1 MPYNTFRDNLV
12 KSMRNFMLYSISEE
26 KIMKVIKKIDEL
38 REILKPYRM
47 EGKTIGLVPTMGYL
61 HKGHASLIK
70 RAVEEND
77 LVVVSDFVNPI
88 QFGPNEDLEAYP
100 RDIDADSKLCEDL
113 GADLIFNPDPNEM
126 YHDKKAFVDIEGLSD
141 NLCGARRAG
150 HFRGV
155 CTVCTKLFNIVGPDR
170 AYFGQKDAQQLSIIK
185 KLVFDLNI
193 PVEIIP
199 VPIVREDDGL
209 AMSSRNTYLKEDERK
224 AALCLSKA
232 IFEGEKMAKDGYEV
246 SRVLE
251 KMTEIIKAEKLA
263 KIDYISAVDLETIED
278 VKTFNQDTLVA
289 IAVYIGKTRLI
300 DNFIYRV

>member
-1 MPYNTFRDNLV
+1 
-12 KSMRNFMLYSISEE
+12 
-26 KIMKVIKKIDEL
+26 MKVIKKIDEL
-38 REILKPYRM
+38 KDVLKDYKK
-47 EGKTIGLVPTMGYL
+47 EGKTIGLVPTMGFL

-70 RAVEEND
+70 KAVEEND
-77 LVVVSDFVNPI
+77 IVVVSDFVNPI

-100 RDIDADSKLCEDL
+100 RDINADSKLCEDL
-113 GADLIFNPDPNEM
+113 GADFIFNPEPSEM

-155 CTVCTKLFNIVGPDR
+155 CTVCTKLFNIVGPNR

-193 PVEIIP
+193 PVEI
-199 VPIVREDDGL
+199 VACPIVREDDGL
-209 AMSSRNTYLKEDERK
+209 AMSSRNTYLSTDERK

-232 IFEGEKMAKDGYEV
+232 IFEGEKMANNGASVGE
-246 SRVLE
+246 VLE
-251 KMTEIIKAEKLA
+251 KMEEIISSEKLA
-263 KIDYISAVDLETIED
+263 KIDYIQAVDLETIKD
-278 VKTFNQDTLVA
+278 VDNFNKDTLVA

-300 DNFIYRV
+300 DNFIYEV

>member
-1 MPYNTFRDNLV
+1 
-12 KSMRNFMLYSISEE
+12 
-26 KIMKVIKKIDEL
+26 MKVIKKIDEL
-38 REILKPYRM
+38 RDVLKDFKK
-47 EGKTIGLVPTMGYL
+47 EGKSIGLVPTMGFL

-70 RAVEEND
+70 KAVSEND
-77 LVVVSDFVNPI
+77 IVVVSDFVNPI

-100 RDIDADSKLCEDL
+100 RDINADSKLCEDL
-113 GADLIFNPDPNEM
+113 GADFIFNPDPSEM

-155 CTVCTKLFNIVGPDR
+155 CTVCTKLFNIVGPNR
-170 AYFGQKDAQQLSIIK
+170 AYFGQKDAQQLAIIK

-193 PVEIIP
+193 PVEI
-199 VPIVREDDGL
+199 VACPIVREEDGL
-209 AMSSRNTYLKEDERK
+209 AMSSRNTYLSTDERK

-232 IFEGEKMAKDGYEV
+232 IFEGEKMAKEGSSVKE
-246 SRVLE
+246 VLE
-251 KMTEIIKAEKLA
+251 KMKEIISAEKLA
-263 KIDYISAVDLETIED
+263 KIDYISAVDLETIKD
-278 VKTFNQDTLVA
+278 VDNFDKDTLVA

>member
-1 MPYNTFRDNLV
+1 
-12 KSMRNFMLYSISEE
+12 
-26 KIMKVIKKIDEL
+26 MKVIKKIDEL
-38 REILKPYRM
+38 QEILKNFKK
-47 EGKTIGLVPTMGYL
+47 EGKSIGLVPTMGFL

-70 RAVEEND
+70 KAVSEND
-77 LVVVSDFVNPI
+77 IVVVSDFVNPI

-113 GADLIFNPDPNEM
+113 GADFIFNPEPSEM

-170 AYFGQKDAQQLSIIK
+170 AYFGQKDAQQLAIIK
-185 KLVFDLNI
+185 KLVYDLNI

-199 VPIVREDDGL
+199 CPIVREDDGL
-209 AMSSRNTYLKEDERK
+209 AMSSRNTYLSNDERK
-224 AALCLSKA
+224 AALCLSKS
-232 IFEGEKMAKDGYEV
+232 IFEGEKMAKEGFSVKE
-246 SRVLE
+246 VLE
-251 KMTEIIKAEKLA
+251 KMEEIISSEKLA

-278 VKTFNQDTLVA
+278 VDNFNKDTLVA
-289 IAVYIGKTRLI
+289 IAVFIGKTRLI
-300 DNFIYRV
+300 DNFIYRA

>member
-1 MPYNTFRDNLV
+1 
-12 KSMRNFMLYSISEE
+12 
-26 KIMKVIKKIDEL
+26 MKVIKKIDEL
-38 REILKPYRM
+38 REILKDFKK
-47 EGKTIGLVPTMGYL
+47 EGKSIGLVPTMGFL

-70 RAVEEND
+70 KAVSEND
-77 LVVVSDFVNPI
+77 IVVVSDFVNPI

-100 RDIDADSKLCEDL
+100 RDINADSKLCEKL
-113 GADLIFNPDPNEM
+113 GADFIFNPEPSEM

-155 CTVCTKLFNIVGPDR
+155 CTVCTKLFNIVGPNR
-170 AYFGQKDAQQLSIIK
+170 AYFGQKDAQQLAIIK

-193 PVEIIP
+193 PVEI
-199 VPIVREDDGL
+199 VACPIVREEDGL
-209 AMSSRNTYLKEDERK
+209 AMSSRNTYLSTDERK

-232 IFEGEKMAKDGYEV
+232 IFEGEKMANNGASVKEV
-246 SRVLE
+246 LR
-251 KMTEIIKAEKLA
+251 KMEEIISSEKLA

-278 VKTFNQDTLVA
+278 VENFDKDTLVA

-300 DNFIYRV
+300 DNFIYEV

>member
-1 MPYNTFRDNLV
+1 
-12 KSMRNFMLYSISEE
+12 
-26 KIMKVIKKIDEL
+26 MKVIKKIDEL
-38 REILKPYRM
+38 EDVLKDFKK
-47 EGKTIGLVPTMGYL
+47 EGKSIGLVPTMGFL

-70 RAVEEND
+70 KAVSEND
-77 LVVVSDFVNPI
+77 IVVVSDFVNPI

-100 RDIDADSKLCEDL
+100 RDINADSKLCEDL
-113 GADLIFNPDPNEM
+113 GADFIFNPEPSEM

-155 CTVCTKLFNIVGPDR
+155 CTVCTKLFNIVGPNK

-193 PVEIIP
+193 PVEI
-199 VPIVREDDGL
+199 VACPIVREDDGL
-209 AMSSRNTYLKEDERK
+209 AMSSRNTYLSADERK

-232 IFEGEKMAKDGYEV
+232 IFEGEKMAKNGSSVKE
-246 SRVLE
+246 VLE
-251 KMTEIIKAEKLA
+251 KMEEIISSEKLA
-263 KIDYISAVDLETIED
+263 KIDYISAVDLETIKD
-278 VKTFNQDTLVA
+278 VDNFNKDTLVA

-300 DNFIYRV
+300 DNFIYEV

>member
-1 MPYNTFRDNLV
+1 
-12 KSMRNFMLYSISEE
+12 
-26 KIMKVIKKIDEL
+26 MKVIKTISEL
-38 REILKPYRM
+38 KDTIKPYRK
-47 EGKTIGLVPTMGYL
+47 EGKSIGLVPTMGFL

-70 RAVEEND
+70 KAVEDND
-77 LVVVSDFVNPI
+77 IVVVSDFVNPI
-88 QFGPNEDLEAYP
+88 QFGPNEDLESYP
-100 RDIDADSKLCEDL
+100 RDINADSKLCEEI
-113 GADLIFNPDPNEM
+113 GADFIFNPEPSEM

-141 NLCGARRAG
+141 NLCGAKRPG

-185 KLVFDLNI
+185 KLVLDLNI

-209 AMSSRNTYLKEDERK
+209 AMSSRNTYLSKEERN

-232 IFEGEKMAKDGYEV
+232 IFTGEKMAKDGASLEK
-246 SRVLE
+246 VLE
-251 KMTEIIKAEKLA
+251 KMTEIIKTEKLA
-263 KIDYISAVDLETIED
+263 KIDYINAVDLETIEN
-278 VKTFNQDTLVA
+278 VENFNQDTLVA

>member
-1 MPYNTFRDNLV
+1 
-12 KSMRNFMLYSISEE
+12 
-26 KIMKVIKKIDEL
+26 MKVIKKIDEL
-38 REILKPYRM
+38 REILRDYKK
-47 EGKTIGLVPTMGYL
+47 EGKSIGLVPTMGFL

-70 RAVEEND
+70 KAVEEND
-77 LVVVSDFVNPI
+77 IVVVSDFVNPI

-100 RDIDADSKLCEDL
+100 RDINADSKLCEDL
-113 GADLIFNPDPNEM
+113 GSDFIFNPDPSEM

-141 NLCGARRAG
+141 NLCGSRRAG

-193 PVEIIP
+193 PLEI
-199 VPIVREDDGL
+199 VACPIVREDDGL
-209 AMSSRNTYLKEDERK
+209 AMSSRNTYLSNDERK

-232 IFEGEKMAKDGYEV
+232 IFEGEKMAKEGSSVKEV
-246 SRVLE
+246 LK
-251 KMTEIIKAEKLA
+251 KMKEIISAEKLA
-263 KIDYISAVDLETIED
+263 KIDYISAVDLETIKD
-278 VKTFNQDTLVA
+278 VDNFDKDTLVA

-300 DNFIYRV
+300 DNFIYEV

>member
-1 MPYNTFRDNLV
+1 
-12 KSMRNFMLYSISEE
+12 
-26 KIMKVIKKIDEL
+26 MKVIKKIDEL
-38 REILKPYRM
+38 KDVLKDFKS
-47 EGKTIGLVPTMGYL
+47 EGKSIGLVPTMGFL

-70 RAVEEND
+70 KAVEEND
-77 LVVVSDFVNPI
+77 IVVVSDFVNPI

-100 RDIDADSKLCEDL
+100 RDINADSKLCEDL
-113 GADLIFNPDPNEM
+113 GADFIFNPEPSEM

-155 CTVCTKLFNIVGPDR
+155 CTVCTKLFNIVGPNR

-193 PVEIIP
+193 PVEI
-199 VPIVREDDGL
+199 VACPIVREDDGL
-209 AMSSRNTYLKEDERK
+209 AMSSRNTYLSADERK

-232 IFEGEKMAKDGYEV
+232 IFEGEKMAKEGASVKE
-246 SRVLE
+246 VLE
-251 KMTEIIKAEKLA
+251 KMKEIISSEKLA
-263 KIDYISAVDLETIED
+263 KIDYISAVDLETIKD
-278 VKTFNQDTLVA
+278 VDNFNKDTLVA

-300 DNFIYRV
+300 DNFIYEV

>member
-1 MPYNTFRDNLV
+1 
-12 KSMRNFMLYSISEE
+12 
-26 KIMKVIKKIDEL
+26 MKVIKTISEL
-38 REILKPYRM
+38 KDTIKPYRK
-47 EGKTIGLVPTMGYL
+47 EGKSIGLVPTMGFL

-70 RAVEEND
+70 KAVEDND
-77 LVVVSDFVNPI
+77 IVVVSDFVNPI
-88 QFGPNEDLEAYP
+88 QFGPNEDLESYP
-100 RDIDADSKLCEDL
+100 RDINADSKLCEEI
-113 GADLIFNPDPNEM
+113 GADFIFNPEPSEM

-141 NLCGARRAG
+141 NLCGAKRPG

-185 KLVFDLNI
+185 KLVLDLNI

-209 AMSSRNTYLKEDERK
+209 AMSSRNTYLSKEERK

-232 IFEGEKMAKDGYEV
+232 IFTGEKMAEEGASLEK
-246 SRVLE
+246 VLE
-251 KMTEIIKAEKLA
+251 KMTEIIKTEKLA
-263 KIDYISAVDLETIED
+263 KIDYISAVDLETIEN
-278 VKTFNQDTLVA
+278 VENFNQDTLVA

>member
-1 MPYNTFRDNLV
+1 
-12 KSMRNFMLYSISEE
+12 
-26 KIMKVIKKIDEL
+26 MKVIKKIDEL
-38 REILKPYRM
+38 REILKDFKK
-47 EGKTIGLVPTMGYL
+47 EGKSIGLVPTMGFL

-70 RAVEEND
+70 KAVSEND
-77 LVVVSDFVNPI
+77 IVVVSDFVNPI

-100 RDIDADSKLCEDL
+100 RDINADSKLCEDL
-113 GADLIFNPDPNEM
+113 GADFIFNPDPSEM

-141 NLCGARRAG
+141 NLCGSRRAG

-193 PVEIIP
+193 PLEIVP
-199 VPIVREDDGL
+199 CPIVREDDGL
-209 AMSSRNTYLKEDERK
+209 AMSSRNTYLSTDERK

-232 IFEGEKMAKDGYEV
+232 IFAGEKMAKDGSSVKE
-246 SRVLE
+246 VLE
-251 KMTEIIKAEKLA
+251 KMEEIISAEKLA
-263 KIDYISAVDLETIED
+263 KIDYISAVDLETIKD
-278 VKTFNQDTLVA
+278 VENFDKDTLVA

>member
-1 MPYNTFRDNLV
+1 
-12 KSMRNFMLYSISEE
+12 
-26 KIMKVIKKIDEL
+26 MKVIKKIDEL
-38 REILKPYRM
+38 REILKDFKK
-47 EGKTIGLVPTMGYL
+47 EGKSIGLVPTMGFL

-70 RAVEEND
+70 KAVSEND
-77 LVVVSDFVNPI
+77 IVVVSDFVNPI

-100 RDIDADSKLCEDL
+100 RDINADSKLCEDL
-113 GADLIFNPDPNEM
+113 GADFIFNPDPSEM

-193 PVEIIP
+193 PIEI
-199 VPIVREDDGL
+199 VACPIVREDDGL
-209 AMSSRNTYLKEDERK
+209 AMSSRNTYLSADERK

-232 IFEGEKMAKDGYEV
+232 IFEGEKMAKEGLSVKE
-246 SRVLE
+246 VLE
-251 KMTEIIKAEKLA
+251 KMKEIISAEKLA
-263 KIDYISAVDLETIED
+263 KIDYISAVDLETIKD
-278 VKTFNQDTLVA
+278 VDNFDKDTLVA